1 MRNKSTY
8 LIIIIVLNLII
19 NFSFLSFSSLV
30 LTFASEFMTG
40 YFKGTGMLVKH
51 VFKQVIKTF
60 MLRNEAREAAT
71 ARLSNL
77 SARTPSK
84 DVDDVTPIV
93 EQSRFERA
101 RAIASLMKASRGA
114 KHIFFEAS
122 ALFEDKPEKGLK
134 YLQERGA
141 LPTPLTPESVA
152 AFLRLAPDLPK
163 PVTGAYLGE
172 LGKED
177 AKYVGNSKEFHTLVL
192 LRYVESFEF
201 SNQSVLDCMRI
212 FLSAFRLPGEAQ
224 QIDRILVAFSEH
236 CHSQCLEG
244 KSGILENAEVTY
256 ILTFSIIMLN
266 TDRHN
271 PNVRADRKMTL
282 EQFVRN
288 NTNYGKDGN
297 QTIPLPKD
305 FLTAIFH
312 SIDELPIRTQ
322 GKELAGSV
330 TAEVWKDLQMQARV
344 DPRRAMLVTPQPQEK
359 FLQDMWEATSQSTA
373 GDAQL
378 LDQLLRDNSPVEG
391 DSGSSTAFIVR
402 KLLDSKQRTSSV
414 VNPIHL
420 SLEISGQYGLFDV
433 DLLECNWLNLLRV
446 CLSVHVHNAVV
457 MQKVMALEFEGDVS
471 DHAIERGPVVLKHAQ
486 LKKLMTTSN
495 NLLVE
500 FLKVANACK
509 LNVALDTACVTLVWC
524 TGMMKVCYGL

>member
-1 MRNKSTY
+1 
-8 LIIIIVLNLII
+8 
-19 NFSFLSFSSLV
+19 
-30 LTFASEFMTG
+30 
-40 YFKGTGMLVKH
+40 
-51 VFKQVIKTF
+51 
-60 MLRNEAREAAT
+60 
-71 ARLSNL
+71 
-77 SARTPSK
+77 
-84 DVDDVTPIV
+84 
-93 EQSRFERA
+93 
-101 RAIASLMKASRGA
+101 
-114 KHIFFEAS
+114 
-122 ALFEDKPEKGLK
+122 
-134 YLQERGA
+134 
-141 LPTPLTPESVA
+141 
-152 AFLRLAPDLPK
+152 
-163 PVTGAYLGE
+163 
-172 LGKED
+172 
-177 AKYVGNSKEFHTLVL
+177 LVL

-359 FLQDMWEATSQSTA
+359 FLQNMWESTSQSTT

-378 LDQLLRDNSPVEG
+378 LDQLLRDNSPVDA
-391 DSGSSTAFIVR
+391 DSGSSSSTAFIVR

-420 SLEISGQYGLFDV
+420 SLEISSQYGLFDV

-509 LNVALDTACVTLVWC
+509 LNVALDTTCVTLVWC
-524 TGMMKVCYGL
+524 TGMMKVIEKS